1 MQNGVTAGRQSW
13 PLPQVPCVAA
23 LLVRHARAASVQEAS
38 GTRVDAR
45 AAQVA
50 EGDGV
55 GAVSSRLAA
64 HDRIWTQPATA
75 AAFPHWAS
83 QFLSAKKAT
92 LGGPPL
98 SPSARPPDHP

>member
-13 PLPQVPCVAA
+13 PLPEVPCVAA

-64 HDRIWTQPATA
+64 HDGIWTQPVTG

-83 QFLSAKKAT
+83 QFISEKKVT
-92 LGGPPL
+92 VGGSQL
-98 SPSARPPDHP
+98 K